1 MKFSVALI
9 SALLPLTASAA
20 GFSGTCQNTSQK
32 AALAIEQLSTNANGC
47 EDECDRSVKL
57 LSVTQTKEWK
67 GQDHIDIW
75 GTYEIA
81 TSSEGGSPRGTYEVT
96 FRSYDLGICK
106 VMKVERI
113 K

>member
-1 MKFSVALI
+1 MKLVSLFAL
-9 SALLPLTASAA
+9 ALPLSSAFA
-20 GFSGTCQNTSQK
+20 GELSGTCKSTSQK
-32 AALAIEQLSTNANGC
+32 AAVAIEQLSTNANGC
-47 EDECDRSVKL
+47 EDECDRSVKV
-57 LSVTQTKEWK
+57 LSVAQTKEWK

-106 VMKVERI
+106 IMKVERT